1 MIPMIRRNGIPLFQ
15 NGLPTTS
22 YISEF
27 YNTNTNKMKPSASI
41 LNTIVWTI
49 CYLYAL
55 LFIYAAVSK
64 ILDFENFRVQLGQ
77 SPLLSAFAAWLSW
90 AVPISEI
97 IFAILVLNERT
108 RAIGLFFCFLLMI
121 MFSSYIYIILNYS
134 ESIPCSCGGILEK
147 MGWIEHLWFNIGFL
161 VLAVI
166 GILLSNNKDNSH
178 EN

>member
-1 MIPMIRRNGIPLFQ
+1 
-15 NGLPTTS
+15 
-22 YISEF
+22 
-27 YNTNTNKMKPSASI
+27 MKASSSI
-41 LNTIVWTI
+41 KNTIVWII
-49 CYLYAL
+49 CSLYAL

-64 ILDFENFRVQLGQ
+64 FLDFENFRVQLGQ

-97 IFAILVLNERT
+97 IFATLVLIERT
-108 RAIGLFFCFLLMI
+108 RTIGLFFCFFLMM

-147 MGWIEHLWFNIGFL
+147 MGWIEHLWFNIGFV